1 MCVCVCVCVCLSVC
15 GCYHNNMYNNSM
27 YRSVC
32 VHAVCACVC
41 WCASM
46 KVHTTIIYNKTGKS
60 CGMCGIEIV
69 RQMELLDCTL
79 FGRHIPS
86 R

>member
-1 MCVCVCVCVCLSVC
+1 
-15 GCYHNNMYNNSM
+15 
-27 YRSVC
+27 
-32 VHAVCACVC
+32 
-41 WCASM
+41 M
-46 KVHTTIIYNKTGKS
+46 KVHRYMYNKTGKS

-69 RQMELLDCTL
+69 RQMDMWELLDCTL